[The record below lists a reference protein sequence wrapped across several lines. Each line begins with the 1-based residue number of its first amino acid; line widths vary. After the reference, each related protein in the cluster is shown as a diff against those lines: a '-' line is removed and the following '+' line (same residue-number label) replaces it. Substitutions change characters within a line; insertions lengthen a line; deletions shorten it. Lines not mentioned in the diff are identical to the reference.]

1 MLILNMG
8 NIQSFKDLI
17 VWQKSMLLAKK
28 VYILTESY
36 PKNEMYGIVSQM
48 RRASVSIP
56 SNVAEGYGRKS
67 RKEYSQFYS
76 IAYGSLLEL
85 ETQLLLSFDLGFIK
99 ETEFKTINSIR
110 EEVSKM
116 LFTMIEKL
124 KS

>member
-1 MLILNMG
+1 MSS
-8 NIQSFKDLI
+8 IQSFKDLI

-28 VYILTESY
+28 VYILTENY

-56 SNVAEGYGRKS
+56 SNIAEGYGRKS

-99 ETEFKTINSIR
+99 ETEFKTINSTT

>member
-1 MLILNMG
+1 
-8 NIQSFKDLI
+8 
-17 VWQKSMLLAKK
+17 MLLAKK
-28 VYILTESY
+28 VYLATENY
-36 PKNEMYGIVSQM
+36 PKNELYGIVSQM

-56 SNVAEGYGRKS
+56 SNIAEGYGRKS

-85 ETQLLLSFDLGFIK
+85 ETQLLLSYDLGFVNEHDFK
-99 ETEFKTINSIR
+99 EINTIR

-116 LFTMIEKL
+116 LYTMIEKL

>member
-1 MLILNMG
+1 MSS
-8 NIQSFKDLI
+8 IQSFKDLI

-28 VYILTESY
+28 VYLATENY
-36 PKNEMYGIVSQM
+36 PKNELYGIVSQM

-56 SNVAEGYGRKS
+56 SNIAEGYGRKS

-76 IAYGSLLEL
+76 IAYGSHLEL
-85 ETQLLLSFDLGFIK
+85 ETQLILSHELGFIK
-99 ETEFKTINSIR
+99 EAEFKAINAIR

-116 LFTMIEKL
+116 LYTMIEKL